1 MNRTKRLATI
11 LLKEIKIRKSRNE
24 NLSKDPLSDAIIRQ
38 IGNLLILPEGHSGR
52 AASGWQKETNR
63 RLSVKAK
70 AILDSSES
78 MAEFHKK
85 THNEHQ
91 LPVSNTHKW
100 IVENCETLTVDNII
114 EKIYSYPMTTIT
126 WEEESK
132 LTTVGNPTERYEAAG
147 IKIVMLE
154 IMPKEHFKQ
163 KGKLNEIHKR

>member
-11 LLKEIKIRKSRNE
+11 LLEEIKTRKSLNE

-52 AASGWQKETNR
+52 AASGWQKETNK
-63 RLSVKAK
+63 RLSAGAK
-70 AILDSSES
+70 TVLDNSKS

-100 IVENCETLTVDNII
+100 IVENCDTITVNDIV

-132 LTTVGNPTERYEAAG
+132 LTTVGDPKERYKEAG

-154 IMPKEHFKQ
+154 TIPKEHFKQ
-163 KGKLNEIHKR
+163 KRKLK